1 MPENKLATS
10 SDKGQDNKTAA
21 KTNEK
26 SPDKDDNKGAEDDDI
41 GSDEEEE
48 EEEEE
53 EEAKE
58 EVMSA
63 EETQRQ
69 MDVALAT
76 RIHRI
81 IVLSI
86 LPQLHGTITKKV
98 FYMILFILSVKDHH
112 IKSKSI
118 NQRKI
123 TVDDTTRQIF
133 KDHEEKKIQQQQSLG
148 SIQV

>member
-1 MPENKLATS
+1 MPENKLTTS

-26 SPDKDDNKGAEDDDI
+26 SPDKDDNRGAEDSDIDSDD
-41 GSDEEEE
+41 
-48 EEEEE
+48 EEE

-58 EVMSA
+58 EGMSA

-98 FYMILFILSVKDHH
+98 FYMIFILSVKGHH

-123 TVDDTTRQIF
+123 TFVDTTRQIF

-148 SIQV
+148 STQV